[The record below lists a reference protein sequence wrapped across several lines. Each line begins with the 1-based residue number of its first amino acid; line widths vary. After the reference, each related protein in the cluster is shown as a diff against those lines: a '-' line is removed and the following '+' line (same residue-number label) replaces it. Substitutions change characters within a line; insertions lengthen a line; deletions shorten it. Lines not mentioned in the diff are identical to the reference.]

1 MADLIEVNTEDTKAV
16 VIDAAALIENAID
29 ILSVES
35 LVPLASTVISAADDF
50 EPDEEDETLVGDFGG
65 PTKRKPILL
74 ESSLMPSAIRSTT
87 AAASKS
93 RTNSLGK
100 LFQKMRSSEMLAR
113 LKKEAGVGGSNG
125 CSAEPTVHSGNAA
138 GGGESESTASL
149 GANCPMK
156 KLSVMSTTS
165 SQKGGSKPTF
175 EHNNTL
181 VG

>member
-29 ILSVES
+29 ILAIES
-35 LVPLASTVISAADDF
+35 LVPLASTVIIADDVA
-50 EPDEEDETLVGDFGG
+50 PNEEDETLVGDFGT
-65 PTKRKPILL
+65 TKRKPILL
-74 ESSLMPSAIRSTT
+74 ESSLMPSAISSTT
-87 AAASKS
+87 ATTSKS

-149 GANCPMK
+149 RANCPMK

-181 VG
+181 VC